1 MEKKKGGDKAR
12 GREKGQTFSS
22 SSKCLVEGSLPNDGD
37 CGQKRRKLSLLINKE
52 EKEGEEMRAYTVLGG
67 VDSLAA

>member
-12 GREKGQTFSS
+12 GREKGQTSFSS

-52 EKEGEEMRAYTVLGG
+52 EKEGEEMRA
-67 VDSLAA
+67 